1 MVRSITRRN
10 GLKALAL
17 IAVSAIAISCGCQ
30 KAETPSGDAA
40 TGAGSTA
47 AMTPVQRGEVVAYTS
62 GCHDC
67 HTPGSLYGAPNFESI
82 LSGSEL
88 GWEGPW
94 GVSYP
99 RNLTPDVETGLGS
112 WTDDEIVRAL
122 RSGVRKDGSAIL
134 PPMPWQNIARMSN
147 EDMTALIA
155 YLRSIPPVRHNAPER
170 VAPGGKPKGPVLSFP
185 PPPAWDAP
193 KAPAS

>member
-1 MVRSITRRN
+1 MLRSIARRSD
-10 GLKALAL
+10 LTVLAL
-17 IAVSAIAISCGCQ
+17 IAIAALAVSCGGQ
-30 KAETPSGDAA
+30 KAETQSGDAA
-40 TGAGSTA
+40 TGTGSTA
-47 AMTPVQRGEVVAYTS
+47 AMTPVQRGEVVSYVS

-67 HTPGSLYGAPNFESI
+67 HTPGALYGAPNFERV

-122 RSGVRKDGSAIL
+122 RSGVRKDGSPIL
-134 PPMPWQNIARMSN
+134 PPMPWQNLARMSP

-155 YLRSIPPVRHNAPER
+155 YLRSIPPVKHASPER
-170 VAPGGKPKGPVLSFP
+170 VAPGGKPKGSVLRFP
-185 PPPAWDAP
+185 PPPAWDTP

>member
-1 MVRSITRRN
+1 MLRSMARRN
-10 GLKALAL
+10 GLNALAL
-17 IAVSAIAISCGCQ
+17 IALAALAVSCGGQ
-30 KAETPSGDAA
+30 KAESPSGDAA
-40 TGAGSTA
+40 TGAASTA
-47 AMTPVQRGEVVAYTS
+47 PMTPVQRGEVVSYIA

-67 HTPGSLYGAPNFESI
+67 HTPGSLYGAPNFERL

-94 GVSYP
+94 GVTYA

-122 RSGVRKDGSAIL
+122 RSGVRKDGSPIL

-155 YLRSIPPVRHNAPER
+155 YLRSLPAVRHEAPAR
-170 VAPGGKPKGPVLSFP
+170 LAPGVKAKGGVLSLP

>member
-1 MVRSITRRN
+1 MLRSIARRMSLN
-10 GLKALAL
+10 ALAL
-17 IAVSAIAISCGCQ
+17 IAVAALAVSCGGQ
-30 KAETPSGDAA
+30 KAESPSGDAA
-40 TGAGSTA
+40 SGAGSTA
-47 AMTPVQRGEVVAYTS
+47 AMTPVQRGEMVSYVA

-67 HTPGSLYGAPNFESI
+67 HTPGTLYGAPNFERL

-94 GVSYP
+94 GVTYS

-122 RSGVRKDGSAIL
+122 RSGVRKDGSPIL
-134 PPMPWQNIARMSN
+134 PPMPWQHLGRMPN

-155 YLRSIPPVRHNAPER
+155 YLRSIPAVKHTAPER
-170 VAPGGKPKGPVLSFP
+170 VAPGGKAKGPVLSFP

-193 KAPAS
+193 KPPAS